1 MVAGLAN
8 KNRGVCDAVVVKV
21 GRGYFSRIL
30 VTRISAFLF
39 MAV

>member
-21 GRGYFSRIL
+21 GRGIFPHL
-30 VTRISAFLF
+30 VTPISAFLF